1 MRGTKFSKRDV
12 LKASAA
18 IAAGAVFA
26 KPLKATA
33 PEPSAV
39 TPALIEAARREGKV
53 SFYTAIDLQT
63 AERLGKAFEA
73 KYPGIG
79 CRVERNGAERIFQ
92 RIGQE
97 QASRIH
103 AVDVVGSTDT
113 SHFLSWKRDGL
124 LASFLPE
131 EVAKHFPR
139 EHVDADAAYATMCA
153 WLCVIGYNTR
163 LVKPDEAPKNFVDL
177 LDPKWK
183 GKLVKAHPAYSGMMT
198 TETFMLARDLGWSYF
213 EKLAQQRVLQLQSA
227 SDPPKK
233 LELGERA
240 VTGDGADFLLV
251 IMKERA
257 APVEIVYP
265 AEGAPLIVV
274 PSGVFANAPNPNAA
288 RLLQSFLLGAE
299 VQRIFVDTFALRSV
313 HALVKEKPGRTAFSN
328 IKLMTADPAALEAAA
343 EEVRTRYTKLFG
355 V

>member
-1 MRGTKFSKRDV
+1 MRDATFSKRDI
-12 LKASAA
+12 LKASASLV
-18 IAAGAVFA
+18 GSAVFV
-26 KPLKATA
+26 KTLKAAA

-53 SFYTAIDLQT
+53 TFYTAVDLQT
-63 AERLGKAFEA
+63 AERIGKAFQA
-73 KYPGIG
+73 KYPGIV

-103 AVDVVGSTDT
+103 AVDVVGTTDT
-113 SHFLSWKRDGL
+113 SHFLHWKRNAL

-163 LVKPDEAPKNFVDL
+163 LVKPDEVPRSFVDL

-183 GKLVKAHPAYSGMMT
+183 GKLVKAHPGYSGMMT

-213 EKLAQQRVLQLQSA
+213 EKLAQQRVMQLQSA
-227 SDPPKK
+227 ADPPKK

-240 VTGDGADFLLV
+240 VTGDAADNLLLM
-251 IMKERA
+251 MKEKG
-257 APVEIVYP
+257 APVDIVYP
-265 AEGAPLIVV
+265 AEGAPLVVV

-299 VQRIFVDTFALRSV
+299 WQQVFVDTFALRSV
-313 HALVKEKPGRTAFSN
+313 HALVKEKAGRTAFSD

-343 EEVRTRYTKLFG
+343 EEVRMHYSKLFG